1 MQVRVL
7 PSPAPYRETWE
18 AMRAFTEARTA
29 DTPDEIWLV
38 EHPPVYTLGLA
49 GKPEHILAAHAIE
62 VVQTDRGG
70 QVTYHGPGQV
80 VAYVLLDL
88 QRAGY
93 FVKEYVRRVEQA
105 VIDLLCEL
113 GLADACLKP
122 GAPGVY
128 VPWPREARGAAELA
142 KISALGIKVRN
153 GRTYHGVALNVDM
166 DLEPFSWI
174 NPCGYAGLRTVD
186 LASCGCRIGM
196 QEAGEKLALA
206 LTRALSVPGRAGQP
220 SAGVAVE

>member
-18 AMRAFTEARTA
+18 AMRAFTEARSA

-38 EHPPVYTLGLA
+38 EHPPVFTLGLA
-49 GKPEHILAAHAIE
+49 GKPEHVLAAHDVE
-62 VVQTDRGG
+62 VVRTDRGG

-105 VIDLLCEL
+105 VIDLLREL
-113 GLADACLKP
+113 GIADACLKP

-128 VPWPREARGAAELA
+128 VPWPRGMGDGAGAAPAELA

-166 DLEPFSWI
+166 DLTPFTWI
-174 NPCGYAGLRTVD
+174 NPCGYEGLRTVD

-196 QEAGEKLALA
+196 GEAGERLAQALA
-206 LTRALSVPGRAGQP
+206 RTLSAQGSSR
-220 SAGVAVE
+220 

>member
-7 PSPAPYRETWE
+7 PSPAPYQQTWE

-29 DTPDEIWLV
+29 DTPDQIWLV
-38 EHPPVYTLGLA
+38 EHPPVFTLGLA
-49 GKPEHILAAHAIE
+49 GKPEHVLAAHDVE
-62 VVQTDRGG
+62 VIRTDRGG

-105 VIDLLCEL
+105 VIGLLGEL
-113 GLADACLKP
+113 GIADACLKP

-128 VPWPREARGAAELA
+128 VPWPRTGGPAAEGTGRTELA

-166 DLEPFSWI
+166 DLTPFTWI
-174 NPCGYAGLRTVD
+174 NPCGYEGLRTVD
-186 LASCGCRIGM
+186 LASCGCRIGVG
-196 QEAGEKLALA
+196 EAGERLA
-206 LTRALSVPGRAGQP
+206 RALVHTLSAPGSSR
-220 SAGVAVE
+220 

>member
-1 MQVRVL
+1 
-7 PSPAPYRETWE
+7 
-18 AMRAFTEARTA
+18 MRAFTEARAA

-38 EHPPVYTLGLA
+38 EHPPVFTLGLA
-49 GKPEHILAAHAIE
+49 GKPEHILAAHDVE
-62 VVQTDRGG
+62 VVRTDRGG

-105 VIDLLCEL
+105 VIDLLREL

-128 VPWPREARGAAELA
+128 VPWPRTGGETAAAAEPTELA

-166 DLEPFSWI
+166 DLTPFTWI
-174 NPCGYAGLRTVD
+174 NPCGYEGLRTVD

-196 QEAGEKLALA
+196 GAAGERLAQA
-206 LTRALSVPGRAGQP
+206 LVRTLSAQGSSR
-220 SAGVAVE
+220 

>member
-1 MQVRVL
+1 
-7 PSPAPYRETWE
+7 
-18 AMRAFTEARTA
+18 MRAFTEARTA

-38 EHPPVYTLGLA
+38 EHPPVFTLGLA
-49 GKPEHILAAHAIE
+49 GKPEHILAAHDIE
-62 VVQTDRGG
+62 VVRTDRGG

-105 VIDLLCEL
+105 VIDLLREL
-113 GLADACLKP
+113 GIADACLKP

-128 VPWPREARGAAELA
+128 VPWPRTGKTAADAGPTELA

-166 DLEPFSWI
+166 DLTPFTWI
-174 NPCGYAGLRTVD
+174 NPCGYEGLRTVD

-196 QEAGEKLALA
+196 GEAGERLAQALA
-206 LTRALSVPGRAGQP
+206 RTLSAAG
-220 SAGVAVE
+220 SSR